1 MTPEEPAAGGP
12 AAGPPAEEW
21 VEVYRGP
28 RRRAQVIIRVLTD
41 ATIPSRDARRQGQAP
56 ASAREGIVQVPASK
70 LKEATLMMEVL
81 KKNFPQLFI
90 AGAAKG
96 D

>member
-1 MTPEEPAAGGP
+1 MSPDEAA
-12 AAGPPAEEW
+12 PPAEEW

-41 ATIPSRDARRQGQAP
+41 ATLPSRDARRLGIVP
-56 ASAREGIVQVPASK
+56 ISAREGVVQVPAARA
-70 LKEATLMMEVL
+70 KEATLMIETL
-81 KKNFPQLFI
+81 KKNFPALF
-90 AGAAKG
+90 ASGAAKG

>member
-1 MTPEEPAAGGP
+1 MSPEEPAIP
-12 AAGPPAEEW
+12 APAEEW
-21 VEVYRGP
+21 VEIYRGP

-41 ATIPSRDARRQGQAP
+41 ALIPARDARRQGSVATTARDGVVQIP
-56 ASAREGIVQVPASK
+56 AAR
-70 LKEATLMMEVL
+70 LKDATLVMETL
-81 KKNFPQLFI
+81 KKNFPALFV

>member
-1 MTPEEPAAGGP
+1 MSPEET
-12 AAGPPAEEW
+12 PAEEQW
-21 VEVYRGP
+21 VEIYRGP

-41 ATIPSRDARRQGQAP
+41 ATLPSRDARRLGHAP
-56 ASAREGIVQVPASK
+56 ASGRDGIVQVPASR
-70 LKEATLMMEVL
+70 LKEANQMIEML
-81 KKNFPQLFI
+81 KKNFPSLFV

>member
-1 MTPEEPAAGGP
+1 MSAEEAAP
-12 AAGPPAEEW
+12 PPAEEW
-21 VEVYRGP
+21 VEIYRGP

-41 ATIPSRDARRQGQAP
+41 ATLPSRDARRQGVVA
-56 ASAREGIVQVPASK
+56 ASGREGIVQVPASRV
-70 LKEATLMMEVL
+70 KEATQMVEML
-81 KKNFPQLFI
+81 KKQFPSLFV